1 MPVDLYMKERIG
13 IERKKKLLMRREKK
27 MEKKMNNSRVLQL
40 IAQIGKILSKVAFVF
55 SIIGICGCFVG
66 LLSNVFGSGK
76 VFKIGGVT
84 IYGLLAE
91 FDAYN
96 VKSISATLVAWL
108 IVCIGQ
114 AVLAKFAELYFHNAL
129 MAGIP
134 FTQVGA
140 RELRRLGILTM
151 VIPTGCAVVAEV
163 VQGILTG
170 FMNVSVDG
178 WMEFNFDN
186 EASVVVGVMFIV
198 GSFLCGYGAELL
210 NSKKMSQE

>member
-1 MPVDLYMKERIG
+1 
-13 IERKKKLLMRREKK
+13 

-114 AVLAKFAELYFHNAL
+114 AVLAKFAELYFCNAL
-129 MAGIP
+129 MAGTP
-134 FTQVGA
+134 FTQAGA
-140 RELRRLGILTM
+140 RELRRLGLLMM
-151 VIPTGCAVVAEV
+151 VIPTGCAVLAEI
-163 VQGILTG
+163 VQGIMNG
-170 FMNVSVDG
+170 FMSVTADG
-178 WMEFNFDN
+178 WSELNFDN
-186 EASVVVGVMFIV
+186 EASIVVGVMFIAC
-198 GSFLCGYGAELL
+198 SFLCGYGAELL
-210 NSKKMSQE
+210 EGKNKTNRNTNTGELEK

>member
-1 MPVDLYMKERIG
+1 MGLDF
-13 IERKKKLLMRREKK
+13 
-27 MEKKMNNSRVLQL
+27 KMNNSRVLQL

-84 IYGLLAE
+84 IYGLLAD

-129 MAGIP
+129 MAGTP

-186 EASVVVGVMFIV
+186 ESSVVVGVMLIV
-198 GSFLCGYGAELL
+198 GSFVCGYGAELL
-210 NSKKMSQE
+210 DSKKVDLCQYFGHKKLNFSPSITYAERIIS

>member
-1 MPVDLYMKERIG
+1 MGLDF
-13 IERKKKLLMRREKK
+13 
-27 MEKKMNNSRVLQL
+27 KMNNSRVLQL

-84 IYGLLAE
+84 IYGLLAD

-129 MAGIP
+129 MAGTP

-151 VIPTGCAVVAEV
+151 VIPTGCAVLAEI
-163 VQGILTG
+163 VQGIMTG
-170 FMNVSVDG
+170 FMNVMADG
-178 WMEFNFDN
+178 WPDLDFDN
-186 EASVVVGVMFIV
+186 ETSVIVGVMFIAC
-198 GSFLCGYGAELL
+198 SFLCGYGAELL
-210 NSKKMSQE
+210 EKKSC

>member
-1 MPVDLYMKERIG
+1 
-13 IERKKKLLMRREKK
+13 
-27 MEKKMNNSRVLQL
+27 MENKSKNYKILQT
-40 IAQIGKILSKVAFVF
+40 IAKIGKILSKVAFVF

-76 VFKIGGVT
+76 IFKIGGVT
-84 IYGLLAE
+84 IYGLLAD

-114 AVLAKFAELYFHNAL
+114 AVLAKYAELYFRNAL
-129 MAGIP
+129 MAGTP

-151 VIPTGCAVVAEV
+151 VIPTGCAVLAEI
-163 VQGILTG
+163 VQGIMTG
-170 FMNVSVDG
+170 FMNVMADG
-178 WMEFNFDN
+178 WADLNFDN
-186 EASVVVGVMFIV
+186 EASVIVGVMFIV

-210 NSKKMSQE
+210 EGKNKVLE

>member
-1 MPVDLYMKERIG
+1 
-13 IERKKKLLMRREKK
+13 
-27 MEKKMNNSRVLQL
+27 MNNSRVLQL

-84 IYGLLAE
+84 IYGLLAD

-129 MAGIP
+129 MAGTP
-134 FTQVGA
+134 FTQV
-140 RELRRLGILTM
+140 LSLIH
-151 VIPTGCAVVAEV
+151 I
-163 VQGILTG
+163 
-170 FMNVSVDG
+170 
-178 WMEFNFDN
+178 
-186 EASVVVGVMFIV
+186 
-198 GSFLCGYGAELL
+198 
-210 NSKKMSQE
+210 

>member
-1 MPVDLYMKERIG
+1 
-13 IERKKKLLMRREKK
+13 
-27 MEKKMNNSRVLQL
+27 MNNSRVLQL

-114 AVLAKFAELYFHNAL
+114 AVLAKFAELYFRNAL
-129 MAGIP
+129 TTGTP

-140 RELRRLGILTM
+140 RELRKLGILTM
-151 VIPTGCAVVAEV
+151 VIPTGCAVLAEI
-163 VQGILTG
+163 VQGIMTG
-170 FMNVSVDG
+170 FMNVMSDG
-178 WMEFNFDN
+178 WSDLNFDN
-186 EASVVVGVMFIV
+186 ETSVIVGVMFIAC
-198 GSFLCGYGAELL
+198 SFLCGYGAELL
-210 NSKKMSQE
+210 EGKNKTNRNTNTGELEK

>member
-1 MPVDLYMKERIG
+1 MENQSNNYKIV
-13 IERKKKLLMRREKK
+13 RK
-27 MEKKMNNSRVLQL
+27 
-40 IAQIGKILSKVAFVF
+40 IAKIGKILSKVAFVF

-84 IYGLLAE
+84 IYGLLAD

-129 MAGIP
+129 MAGTP

-186 EASVVVGVMFIV
+186 ESSVVVGVMLIV
-198 GSFLCGYGAELL
+198 GSFVCGYGAELL
-210 NSKKMSQE
+210 DSKKVSQE